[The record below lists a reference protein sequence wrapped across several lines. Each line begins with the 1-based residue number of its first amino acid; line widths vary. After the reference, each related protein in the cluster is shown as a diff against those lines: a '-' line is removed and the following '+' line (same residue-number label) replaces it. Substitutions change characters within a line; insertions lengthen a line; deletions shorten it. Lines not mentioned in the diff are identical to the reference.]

1 MSKQKI
7 DLQKHTSDKA
17 STWYLIKLIFY
28 MICIIILSIVMYYQY
43 KEITATPSESIK
55 DQKEIKGVT
64 IDPEGQS
71 SL

>member
-7 DLQKHTSDKA
+7 DLQKHTADKA
-17 STWYLIKLIFY
+17 STWYLVKLIFY

-43 KEITATPSESIK
+43 REITGTSTESIQ

-64 IDPEGQS
+64 IDPEDQS

>member
-17 STWYLIKLIFY
+17 STWYLVKLIFY

-43 KEITATPSESIK
+43 RELTGAQTESIQN
-55 DQKEIKGVT
+55 QKEIKGVT
-64 IDPEGQS
+64 IDSEDQS

>member
-7 DLQKHTSDKA
+7 DLQKHTSDKG

-28 MICIIILSIVMYYQY
+28 MICIIVLSIVMYYQY
-43 KEITATPSESIK
+43 KELKAVPSESIQN
-55 DQKEIKGVT
+55 QKEIKGVT
-64 IDPEGQS
+64 IDPEDQS